1 MSDARTLLVAGTAS
15 HVGKSTV
22 AAGLCR
28 RLADAGYDVAPFK
41 AQNMS

>member
-1 MSDARTLLVAGTAS
+1 MAHTLLVAGTAS

-28 RLADAGYDVAPFK
+28 YLAD
-41 AQNMS
+41 